1 MDEPQRWTC
10 ECGFSVAVTEDEMVD
25 LRTWASHVRNAHG
38 DDVLGAVIQR
48 ELDRRIEEL
57 KREGKALTSS

>member
-1 MDEPQRWTC
+1 
-10 ECGFSVAVTEDEMVD
+10 VAVTEDEMAD
-25 LRTWASHVRNAHG
+25 LRAWLAHIRNAHS